1 MIVAVEDTA
10 EVYHNEISNAQPE
23 QELADSDTRR
33 ACAVDNYSDVLK
45 FLSCELYGVEH
56 SRADNYRGTVL
67 VVVEYRNIQLFLELC
82 FDLKAAGSGDILKI
96 DAAEAVGDKLNGAY
110 DLIGILALYAE
121 RERVHSAEFLEQ
133 TALALH
139 NGHACESAYVAETEH
154 SGAVGD
160 DCNEV
165 AAAGEFVGK
174 LRILCN
180 LKAGLCN
187 AGSVRKGEILAGV
200 DGSAGDDLQLSAP
213 FVVLL

>member
-1 MIVAVEDTA
+1 M
-10 EVYHNEISNAQPE
+10 
-23 QELADSDTRR
+23 
-33 ACAVDNYSDVLK
+33 
-45 FLSCELYGVEH
+45 
-56 SRADNYRGTVL
+56 L

-96 DAAEAVGDKLNGAY
+96 DAAEAVGDKLDGAY
-110 DLIGILALYAE
+110 DFIGILAFYAE

-133 TALALH
+133 TALAFH
-139 NGHACESAYVAETEH
+139 NGHACESADVAETEH
-154 SGAVGD
+154 GGAVGD

-174 LRILCN
+174 LRILCD